1 MRRIFQIA
9 LFAALTFA
17 VPEAALAQP
26 AARAVPVDQPD
37 AQRTRSQLSELL
49 GHYPPTLRDVLALD
63 HSLLSNQPY
72 LAPYPALT
80 EFLTSHPEV
89 LRNPGYY
96 IGEHP
101 SDDRRSPTPADIWS
115 SVLSGLGV
123 FLGFG
128 MAIGVATWL
137 VRTILDYRRWN
148 RLSKVQQEVHTRIL
162 DRFTANDEL
171 LSYIQSPA
179 GAKFLQSSPIALDAA
194 PRAMGAPL
202 SRILW
207 SVQAGLVLAASGAG
221 LEMVSAKFAGD
232 AAQPF
237 EVLGYLGIALGIGFV
252 TSAAISFSISHKLGL
267 IEPPVRTA
275 RLESP
280 DAR

>member
-1 MRRIFQIA
+1 MKQRMKLGLLMA
-9 LFAALTFA
+9 FAAT
-17 VPEAALAQP
+17 ALAQP
-26 AARAVPVDQPD
+26 APERALAVDQPD
-37 AQRTRSQLSELL
+37 AQRTRAQLTELL
-49 GHYPPTLRDVLALD
+49 DHYPPGLHSVLALD
-63 HSLLSNQPY
+63 HSLLTNQAFM
-72 LAPYPALT
+72 APYPALNS
-80 EFLTSHPEV
+80 FLSSHPEV
-89 LRNPGYY
+89 LRNPTFYV
-96 IGEHP
+96 GEP
-101 SDDRRSPTPADIWS
+101 RNDDRRSPTPSDIWR
-115 SVLSGLGV
+115 SVLDGLSV

-148 RLSKVQQEVHTRIL
+148 RLSKIQQEVHTRIL
-162 DRFTANDEL
+162 DRFTQNDEL
-171 LSYIQSPA
+171 LAYIQSPA
-179 GAKFLQSSPIALDAA
+179 GAKFLQSSPITLDAA

-207 SVQAGLVLAASGAG
+207 SVQAGLVLAAGGTG

-252 TSAAISFSISHKLGL
+252 ASAVISFTISNRLGL
-267 IEPPVRTA
+267 IEPPARTA
-275 RLESP
+275 RLEST